1 MLTKDQIHVA
11 AGALLVLE
19 QEGATFAPSSVPSR
33 GLSASEAAQYL
44 VGIDTHLEYVAAE
57 FREESVCFSVE
68 FMHTTLAD
76 NPADCIAAAMQVRSA
91 LVNMSSN

>member
-44 VGIDTHLEYVAAE
+44 VEIDAHLDSMTVE
-57 FREESVCFSVE
+57 FREEAVCFSVE
-68 FMHTTLAD
+68 FMNTMFATC
-76 NPADCIAAAMQVRSA
+76 PAECIAVAMQVRGA
-91 LVNMSSN
+91 LSNMSSN